1 MLQSYPVK
9 LTKDENGTIIAQ
21 YPDVPEAMTVGAD
34 ETNAIDWAQD
44 ALVVALTGYIEERR
58 DIPPP
63 SKPKKGHKT
72 AHLPPQIAMKLSI
85 YQGMRDQGI
94 TQARLGECIGVDGR
108 QVRRILDLDHNT
120 SLSQLVRALKC
131 LGKEL
136 IIDIRNAA

>member
-1 MLQSYPVK
+1 MLQSYPVN
-9 LTKDENGTIIAQ
+9 LIPDENGTTIAHF
-21 YPDVPEAMTVGAD
+21 PDVPEAMTVGAD
-34 ETNAIDWAQD
+34 ETSVLNWAQD

-63 SKPKKGHKT
+63 SKPKKSQNT
-72 AHLPPQIAMKLSI
+72 VHLPLQVAVKLAI

-94 TQARLGECIGVDGR
+94 TQAAVGECMGVDGR

-120 SLSQLVRALKC
+120 SLSQLVYALKC

-136 IIDIRNAA
+136 VIEIRSAA

>member
-1 MLQSYPVK
+1 MLQRYPVI
-9 LTKDENGTIIAQ
+9 LTKDENGTLIAQ
-21 YPDVPEAMTVGAD
+21 FPDLPEEMTVGAD
-34 ETNAIDWAQD
+34 ETNALDWAQD

-72 AHLPPQIAMKLSI
+72 VNLPPQIAMKLSI

-94 TQARLGECIGVDGR
+94 TPATLGECIGVDGR

-120 SLSQLVRALKC
+120 SLSQYQPFSTCPRAKMPW
-131 LGKEL
+131 
-136 IIDIRNAA
+136 

>member
-1 MLQSYPVK
+1 MLQRYPVI
-9 LTKDENGTIIAQ
+9 LTKDENGTLIAQ
-21 YPDVPEAMTVGAD
+21 FPDLPEAMTVGAD
-34 ETNAIDWAQD
+34 ETNALDWAQD

-63 SKPKKGHKT
+63 SKPKKGHET
-72 AHLPPQIAMKLSI
+72 MHLPPQIAMKLSI

-94 TQARLGECIGVDGR
+94 TQATLGECIGVDGR

-136 IIDIRNAA
+136 VIDIRNAA

>member
-1 MLQSYPVK
+1 MLQRYPLI
-9 LTKDENGTIIAQ
+9 LTKDENGTFIAQ
-21 YPDVPEAMTVGAD
+21 FPDLPEAMTVGAD
-34 ETNAIDWAQD
+34 ETNALDWAQD

-58 DIPPP
+58 DISPP

-72 AHLPPQIAMKLSI
+72 VHLPPQIAMKLSI

-94 TQARLGECIGVDGR
+94 TQATLGECIGVDGR

>member
-1 MLQSYPVK
+1 
-9 LTKDENGTIIAQ
+9 
-21 YPDVPEAMTVGAD
+21 MTC
-34 ETNAIDWAQD
+34 EHRR
-44 ALVVALTGYIEERR
+44 AL
-58 DIPPP
+58 

-72 AHLPPQIAMKLSI
+72 VHLPPQIAMKLSI

-94 TQARLGECIGVDGR
+94 TQATLGECIGVDGR

-136 IIDIRNAA
+136 VIDSRNAA

>member
-1 MLQSYPVK
+1 MLQRYPLI
-9 LTKDENGTIIAQ
+9 LTKDENGTLIAQ
-21 YPDVPEAMTVGAD
+21 FPDLPEAMTVGAD

-63 SKPKKGHKT
+63 SKPKKGQKT
-72 AHLPPQIAMKLSI
+72 VHLPPQIAMKLSI

-94 TQARLGECIGVDGR
+94 TQATLGECIGVDGR

-136 IIDIRNAA
+136 VIDIRNAA

>member
-1 MLQSYPVK
+1 MLQRYP
-9 LTKDENGTIIAQ
+9 LILIKDENGTLIAQ
-21 YPDVPEAMTVGAD
+21 FPDLPEAMTVGAD

-72 AHLPPQIAMKLSI
+72 VHLPPQIAMKLSI

-94 TQARLGECIGVDGR
+94 TQATLGECIGVDGR